1 MRRVLG
7 LALAAMTAAGAA
19 SAPALA
25 QVPLDP
31 KTPSILQWSPQQ
43 ERDGFRSI
51 ETLFRVNTIRRGKAV
66 HPLPMAS
73 TQIQGGFVD
82 DYMKAYDVSG
92 LLVLKDG
99 RIVLERYGLGR
110 KPDDRWTSFSVAK
123 SVTSTLVGAA
133 IQDGHIKSIE
143 DPVTRYIPELK
154 GSGYDG
160 VSVRQLLMM
169 SSGVKW
175 NEDYT
180 DPRSDVAQEGSPLE
194 GPSRN
199 PIVNYMRRLPRAHEP
214 GTTFHYNTG
223 ETDLVGILL
232 TNAVHRSLAQYASE
246 KLWKPYGME
255 RDGIWMT
262 DRGGIERGGCC
273 ISMTLRDYARV
284 GQFVLDGGVAGG
296 KRILPP
302 WWTARATSLQIKGEE
317 NPTGYGWFWW
327 MRDDGYDGRGIF
339 GQSLT
344 VFPKD
349 RVIIVINSAWPMAT
363 SRERSAARN
372 GFLAALRAAANG
384 R

>member
-1 MRRVLG
+1 MRRRLG
-7 LALAAMTAAGAA
+7 LAVAAALAAG
-19 SAPALA
+19 PALA

-31 KTPSILQWSPQQ
+31 KTPMILAWTRDQQ
-43 ERDGFRSI
+43 KEWYPAI
-51 ETLFRVNTIRRGKAV
+51 EKVFRVNTIRRGKAV
-66 HPLPMAS
+66 HPLPMAARP
-73 TQIQGGFVD
+73 IDPAMAD

-92 LLVLKDG
+92 LLVIKDG

-110 KPDDRWTSFSVAK
+110 TPQDRWTSFSVAK
-123 SVTSTLVGAA
+123 SLTSTLVGAA
-133 IQDGHIKSIE
+133 IQDGRIKSIE
-143 DPVTRYIPELK
+143 DPVVRYIPELK
-154 GSGYDG
+154 GSAYDG
-160 VSVRQLLMM
+160 VSIRQLLMM

-180 DPRSDVAQEGSPLE
+180 DPNADVALAGASGASME

-214 GTTFHYNTG
+214 GTTFHYSTG

-232 TNAVHRSLAQYASE
+232 RNAVGKPLSQYASE
-246 KLWKPYGME
+246 KIWKPWGME

-262 DRGGIERGGCC
+262 DRGGLERGGCC
-273 ISMTLRDYARV
+273 VSMTLRDYGRL
-284 GQFVLDGGVAGG
+284 GLFVLGGGVANG
-296 KRILPP
+296 KRVLPP
-302 WWTARATSLQIKGEE
+302 WWTEKATSLQIKGAE

-327 MRDDGYDGRGIF
+327 MREEGYDGRGIY

-349 RVIIVINSAWPMAT
+349 RVVIVINSAWPMAT
-363 SRERSAARN
+363 SPQRSAARTD
-372 GFLAALRAAANG
+372 FLTALRTAANA